1 MAMEPL
7 KEMFNKR
14 FAEELAVQIK
24 RVYPKFNDKVFVK
37 SIHEQLSPLE
47 LNQRMRLFS
56 NQMRANLPE
65 AFPKALS
72 ILKQTAANT
81 KSGYTSLIYP
91 DFVALYGKDHFE
103 LALDALKFFTVF
115 GSSEFAIREF
125 LRLDFER
132 TMGFMNTWSEDS
144 NEHVRRLASEGSRP
158 RLPWSFKLDKVIQ
171 KPEYTLPLL
180 NRLKTDSSLY
190 VRKSVANHLN
200 DISKDHPAKLLI
212 HLSHWDLSHPH
223 TLWIVKRACRTLIKK
238 GDSDSLS
245 LFKFEKKPKLRLR
258 NFKLKSKKIRIG
270 DDLYFSFDLISQK
283 TSTQKLAIDY
293 IIYYLKP
300 SGNLL
305 PKVFKL
311 KEVTLAAQQSLTITK
326 KHPFKHFS
334 TRKQHPGKHL
344 LEIQI
349 NGLAY
354 GSIDFYL
361 VD

>member
-1 MAMEPL
+1 MEPL

-14 FAEELAVQIK
+14 FAEELSAQIK
-24 RVYPKFNDKVFVK
+24 KVYPKFEDKVFVK

-56 NQMRANLPE
+56 TQMRAHLPE

-72 ILKQTAANT
+72 ILKQTATKT

-91 DFVALYGKDHFE
+91 DFVALYGKNHFE

-125 LRLDFER
+125 LRLDFDKS
-132 TMGFMNTWSEDS
+132 MGYMHAWSEDS
-144 NEHVRRLASEGSRP
+144 NEHVRRLSSEGSRP
-158 RLPWSFKLDKVIQ
+158 RLPWSFKLDQVIQ
-171 KPEYTLPLL
+171 KPEHTLPLL

-200 DISKDHPAKLLI
+200 DISKDHPTKLLNY
-212 HLSHWDLSHPH
+212 LKHWDLSHPH
-223 TLWIVKRACRTLIKK
+223 TSWIVKRACRTLIKK
-238 GDSDSLS
+238 GDSESLS
-245 LFKFEKKPKLRLR
+245 LFKFEKKPKVILH
-258 NFKLKSKKIRIG
+258 NFKLHSKKIRIG
-270 DDLYFSFDLISQK
+270 DDLFFSFDLNSQK
-283 TSTQKLAIDY
+283 SSGQKLAIDY
-293 IIYYLKP
+293 RVHYPKP
-300 SGNLL
+300 SGSLL

-311 KEVTLAAQQSLTITK
+311 KEVILAAKQSLPITK

-334 TRKQHPGKHL
+334 TRRQHPGKHL

-349 NGLAY
+349 NGLVH
-354 GSIDFYL
+354 GSIDFVL